1 MEREEIKQKAW
12 VVVELLT
19 QTVPP
24 WRKNEKFQESRT
36 TNE

>member
-12 VVVELLT
+12 VVVELL
-19 QTVPP
+19 VPP